1 MRGSILTTL
10 LNISALGQT
19 GNTNSLLGKGVAA
32 GQDGILAF
40 LNLMMGQAD
49 GAQGGQDLAAK
60 IAEILKQGQTDQPSL
75 SALLQKLFPD
85 ASAEQIQQ
93 AIASLQDA
101 PAAATSTDTVKPSL
115 TSDLSATL
123 ATDVQENPDIL
134 AQLREKFAALTQ
146 DGPVTPDKL
155 AHFRKDAIDF
165 LQSQGVS
172 RADMDKY
179 MVSLAADL
187 GDRLTVPLAA
197 QLGMPVPSQ
206 AAAAAQAPATATS
219 SDEADADAAPATS
232 GAEEAAAA
240 DEAAGAMTGLDF
252 LQQQL
257 AQAAPEETPERD
269 TSKQGI
275 QLRAKAEVS
284 FTPPAP
290 AADSSQAQQ
299 QENAPAQRAQPV
311 HPSLVNSLAQGETG
325 YGSGDSP
332 SQMFQNGNSQM
343 GLSGMMNADGK
354 ASAQSFVNYMTSSA
368 SATQT
373 TQMIAMQIQRNAS
386 AGVNTFTMQLEP
398 AELGR
403 LEVRMRFDRDGG
415 IRAHLIADKPETLS
429 MLQQDSAQ
437 LHRILQAAGFDADDN
452 ALSFDLRHQGQ
463 QQNTD
468 QSYNNTGEPG
478 DYDALAPVLSDILQ
492 AKIAIPAAGYIR
504 QGGVNIM
511 V

>member
-1 MRGSILTTL
+1 MRGPILTTS

-40 LNLMMGQAD
+40 LNLLAGQAET
-49 GAQGGQDLAAK
+49 AQGGQDIAAK

-75 SALLQKLFPD
+75 AALLQKLFPD

-93 AIASLQDA
+93 ALASLQTPD
-101 PAAATSTDTVKPSL
+101 AATETVKPSL

-123 ATDVQENPDIL
+123 AIDAQENPDIL
-134 AQLREKFAALTQ
+134 AQLREKFAALM
-146 DGPVTPDKL
+146 DEGEVTPDRL

-165 LQSQGVS
+165 LKSQGIA

-179 MVSLAADL
+179 LVPLATDL

-197 QLGMPVPSQ
+197 QLGMPVPPQ
-206 AAAAAQAPATATS
+206 AVAAAQAPAQQ
-219 SDEADADAAPATS
+219 SDETAASTEASADAADAESATS
-232 GAEEAAAA
+232 GGDETAAA
-240 DEAAGAMTGLDF
+240 DAMTGLDF
-252 LQQQL
+252 LQQQI
-257 AQAAPEETPERD
+257 AQSAPEETPEAGEA
-269 TSKQGI
+269 KQGI
-275 QLRAKAEVS
+275 QLRAKADVS

-290 AADSSQAQQ
+290 AADDGQAQR
-299 QENAPAQRAQPV
+299 QENAPAQKTQPV

-325 YGSGDSP
+325 YGNGDSP

-343 GLSGMMNADGK
+343 GFSGMMHAADK
-354 ASAQSFVNYMTSSA
+354 ASAQSFVNYMTSGA

-373 TQMIAMQIQRNAS
+373 TQMIAMHIQRNAN

-403 LEVRMRFDRDGG
+403 LEVRMRFGRDGG

-429 MLQQDSAQ
+429 MLQNDSAQ
-437 LHRILQAAGFDADDN
+437 LHRILQQAGFDADDS

-463 QQNTD
+463 HRDTE
-468 QSYNNTGEPG
+468 QSYNGAGQPAG
-478 DYDALAPVLSDILQ
+478 YDAASSDIQ
-492 AKIAIPAAGYIR
+492 QIKMPIVAEGYIR
-504 QGGVNIM
+504 QNGVNIM